1 MFEISE
7 VDSGMY
13 EVILEVISSTT
24 DRFEPMIY
32 SAVLDITNQ
41 IEKLI
46 PEMPDQA
53 MTEESTPEPEL
64 ESEAEPIV
72 KEPFIVVSQVYSYE
86 FIMPPQDMLIRFKSP
101 SIQALSEIVPTT
113 GKWQLTMEVEESF
126 KATVYLNQRERL
138 IVVMANDLDLVG
150 ETTVVKLKLSGG
162 LDDKTYSFSITISE
176 EIVSQLPKV
185 LVESE
190 PSETEAESS
199 QQDSNYLSSES
210 FLEPTPAE
218 SDDPAGTE
226 EANLVEG

>member
-13 EVILEVISSTT
+13 EVILEVNSSTT

-41 IEKLI
+41 IVKPI
-46 PEMPDQA
+46 PEDPDQA
-53 MTEESTPEPEL
+53 LTDESTPEPEL

-72 KEPFIVVSQVYSYE
+72 KEPLIVVSQVSSYE
-86 FIMPPQDMLIRFKSP
+86 FIMPPQDMLIRFNSP
-101 SIQALSEIVPTT
+101 SIQALSEIVPST

-162 LDDKTYSFSITISE
+162 LDDKTYSFSITINE

-190 PSETEAESS
+190 PS
-199 QQDSNYLSSES
+199 
-210 FLEPTPAE
+210 
-218 SDDPAGTE
+218 
-226 EANLVEG
+226 